1 MTDIVRQTI
10 TAATPNPDI
19 NYKILVNN
27 LSQWFDMLNVP
38 DHTKEDED
46 NLASRVYPMIHSSIA
61 NLMKKHG
68 PDVMEAILCSIDSQ
82 LDRSVPSAQI
92 FEFSVETNG
101 SRNELH
107 CIVGLVYK
115 SRNVREMLIYF
126 V

>member
-82 LDRSVPSAQI
+82 LDRS
-92 FEFSVETNG
+92 EFSEACCHACYMEKPERVLDPNYDEEG
-101 SRNELH
+101 ASE
-107 CIVGLVYK
+107 
-115 SRNVREMLIYF
+115 F